1 MKSFGAESFYKLPSF
16 LAESG
21 LIQVSNSSF
30 GRAFS
35 SEMRVM
41 SKAPNYSPGLVD

>member
-1 MKSFGAESFYKLPSF
+1 
-16 LAESG
+16 ESG

-35 SEMRVM
+35 SEDESDVQSSKLFSRV
-41 SKAPNYSPGLVD
+41 SRLV

>member
-1 MKSFGAESFYKLPSF
+1 MKSFGAESYKFTFF

-35 SEMRVM
+35 SEDESDVQS
-41 SKAPNYSPGLVD
+41 SKLFSGLVD